1 MFLVAFKSIKFKF
14 QIPPH
19 LGVRRCIAS
28 PSCARI
34 DFEDVSEHF
43 EDDAE
48 VAVDESKVSEKSVC
62 VCREW
67 WRGAW
72 RGGGK
77 NVRQLLKIIFLQLQ
91 KYKHLSGRERSILT
105 RETRGGSGRLAMLF

>member
-19 LGVRRCIAS
+19 LGVRRRIAR

-48 VAVDESKVSEKSVC
+48 VAVDEPKVAEKSAVQ
-62 VCREW
+62 CREW
-67 WRGAW
+67 LRA
-72 RGGGK
+72 RRE
-77 NVRQLLKIIFLQLQ
+77 VRMLGKIIFSSAT
-91 KYKHLSGRERSILT
+91 KT
-105 RETRGGSGRLAMLF
+105 